1 MGQSAR
7 LGYYWETIYRIDLMA
22 GKKLVVISHTAHQ
35 YLTDGTL
42 VGWGPTVAELNY
54 LSQYWNELVHVAC
67 LELYTNNSSLQ
78 PYTNNRIRF
87 APIPSFGG
95 TTGLQKL
102 SVFYHAPLIIW
113 QIIKSLKG
121 ATHVQ
126 IRVPMGI
133 GVYILPL
140 FLFIPR
146 KFILWVKYANNWGHV
161 SNSLG
166 YRFQRWFLEKNFL
179 NCKATING
187 FWPNQPEHCLSFE
200 NPCITQA
207 QFAKGITIRKSFN
220 QKLKV
225 VFAGRLEEAKG
236 IDLLMEVLKE
246 LPQDRFE
253 EWVFIGEGPLKES
266 FMKLC
271 LEFCIP
277 AKFPGFLSQTEV
289 HKYLETADILV
300 LPSKSEGFPKIVA
313 EAWNYKVIPVVSPVG
328 SLPHYLENGKNGFMM
343 GDVSEGS
350 LTQAFKDL
358 LSCSST
364 ELKEISKKGHSIAQK
379 FTFDNYYQHV
389 QQEVFS

>member
-35 YLTDGTL
+35 YLPDGTL
-42 VGWGPTVAELNY
+42 VGWGPTIAELNY
-54 LSQYWNELVHVAC
+54 LSQFWDEVVHVAC
-67 LELYTNNSSLQ
+67 LETYLENSSLQ
-78 PYTNNRIRF
+78 SYTSKNIHF
-87 APIPSFGG
+87 TPIPSFGG
-95 TTGLQKL
+95 KTWLQKL
-102 SVFYHAPLIIW
+102 SVFYQAPLIIW

-121 ATHVQ
+121 ASHVQ

-146 KFILWVKYANNWGHV
+146 KFVLWVKYANNWGHV

-166 YRFQRWFLEKNFL
+166 YRFQRWFLEKNIL
-179 NCKATING
+179 NCKVTING

-200 NPCITQA
+200 NPCITQE
-207 QFAKGITIRKSFN
+207 QFEKGKTIQKSFDH
-220 QKLKV
+220 KLKV
-225 VFAGRLEEAKG
+225 VFAGRIEEAKG
-236 IDLLMEVLKE
+236 IELLMEVLKE
-246 LPQDRFE
+246 LPQERFE
-253 EWVFIGEGPLKES
+253 EWVFIGEGPLKEP

-271 LEFCIP
+271 SELGIP
-277 AKFPGFLSQTEV
+277 AKFLGFLSQTEV
-289 HKYLETADILV
+289 HKHLETADILV

-313 EAWNYKVIPVVSPVG
+313 EGWNYNVIPVVSPVG
-328 SLPHYLENGKNGFMM
+328 SLPHYLESGKNGFMM
-343 GDVSEGS
+343 DDVSEGS
-350 LTQAFKDL
+350 LSQAFKDL

-364 ELKEISKKGHSIAQK
+364 ELKEISERGHSMAHN

-389 QQEVFS
+389 QREVFS